1 MNIPRLPFVTCRFT
15 LTGLNL
21 ERFMNTLQKEGVPLL
36 SARRTGARTL
46 ECACYLR
53 DLPRVRQL
61 AGEKG
66 WRVQRAR
73 PAQLAALWEALK
85 KRPGALLGAALAMAA
100 AFWLSQLVWRV
111 EINGAGPYRADIAA
125 YLEEAGYVPGARRDA
140 LDTSALE
147 RNLTLRYPEVA
158 WFHAYVSNVTLV
170 VDVTRGVPMPE
181 LPSAQPGDVV
191 ALRDGIVDSVRVY
204 AGTAAVQAGDAVRAG
219 QVLIRG
225 EERGAD
231 GAVVPVAARGAVT
244 ARCWLTHTVEMS
256 LLEIRSEET
265 GREAVVQ
272 EIETPWFTWPTEP
285 DTPDFLASNAYIT
298 QTPVAGCFF
307 PVWRKT
313 TVLREVSLEYARR
326 SEAEVRAEAGD
337 AALERLKTLLYGYE
351 IIDKWVDYCMIEDDT
366 LAATATAEW
375 LMDIAGQ
382 APA

>member
-21 ERFMNTLQKEGVPLL
+21 ERFLNTLKKEGVPLL
-36 SARRTGARTL
+36 GARRADRRTL

-66 WRVQRAR
+66 WRVTRER
-73 PAQLAALWEALK
+73 PAQLAAVLGALRR
-85 KRPGALLGAALAMAA
+85 RPGALLGAALALAA
-100 AFWLSQLVWRV
+100 ALVLSQFVWRV

-125 YLEEAGYVPGARRDA
+125 YLTEAGYVPGARRGA
-140 LDTSALE
+140 LDATALE
-147 RNLTLRYPEVA
+147 RSLTLRYPEVA

-170 VDVTRGVPMPE
+170 VDVTRGVPMPD
-181 LPSAQPGDVV
+181 LPSARPGDVV

-204 AGTAAVQAGDAVRAG
+204 AGTAAVEAGDAVRAG

-231 GAVVPVAARGAVT
+231 GAVVPVAARGAVI
-244 ARCWLTHTVEMS
+244 ARCWLAHTVEMS
-256 LLEIRSEET
+256 LLEIHSEET
-265 GREAVVQ
+265 GREAAAQ
-272 EIETPWFTWPTEP
+272 SIETPWFSFPASP

-298 QTPVAGCFF
+298 QTPVGGCFF
-307 PVWRKT
+307 PVWRRT
-313 TVLREVSLEYARR
+313 TVYREVSLEYARR
-326 SEAEVRAEAGD
+326 PEAEVRAEAGD
-337 AALERLKTLLYGYE
+337 AALGRLKTLLYGYE

-375 LMDIAGQ
+375 LMDIAGP

>member
-36 SARRTGARTL
+36 SARRADRRTL

-66 WRVQRAR
+66 WRVTRER
-73 PAQLAALWEALK
+73 PAQLAAVLGALRR
-85 KRPGALLGAALAMAA
+85 RPGALLGAALALAA
-100 AFWLSQLVWRV
+100 ALVLSQFVWRV

-140 LDTSALE
+140 LDASALE

-231 GAVVPVAARGAVT
+231 GAVVPVAARGAVI

-326 SEAEVRAEAGD
+326 PEAEVRAEAGD

>member
-1 MNIPRLPFVTCRFT
+1 MTARRLPGGLFGRLALLLVAAFLILHLVTLLTVRFFT
-15 LTGLNL
+15 DRQAARNEVADQAGSLALCLRLLDHVREQAARAELVHRL
-21 ERFMNTLQKEGVPLL
+21 ERLDTLNIRLTPGPEPETQSRDDL
-36 SARRTGARTL
+36 SL
-46 ECACYLR
+46 YLR
-53 DLPRVRQL
+53 SRLLDSLANLYGLPFQ
-61 AGEKG
+61 AGH
-66 WRVQRAR
+66 
-73 PAQLAALWEALK
+73 
-85 KRPGALLGAALAMAA
+85 
-100 AFWLSQLVWRV
+100 
-111 EINGAGPYRADIAA
+111 
-125 YLEEAGYVPGARRDA
+125 
-140 LDTSALE
+140 
-147 RNLTLRYPEVA
+147 LR
-158 WFHAYVSNVTLV
+158 T
-170 VDVTRGVPMPE
+170 
-181 LPSAQPGDVV
+181 
-191 ALRDGIVDSVRVY
+191 SVRRIP
-204 AGTAAVQAGDAVRAG
+204 AS
-219 QVLIRG
+219 
-225 EERGAD
+225 RGAD
-231 GAVVPVAARGAVT
+231 GAVVPVAARGAVI

-298 QTPVAGCFF
+298 QTPVVGCFF

-375 LMDIAGQ
+375 LMDIAGP